1 MSHRWPAG
9 AGAIQEGGKAT
20 QDKRQEP
27 ESYNPQEPGSTNSEN
42 GLGAGLFPTAT
53 WLAPWFNL
61 GSFQP
66 HHTSLLTHKWML
78 PKLPSAW

>member
-27 ESYNPQEPGSTNSEN
+27 ESYNPQEPGATNSED

-53 WLAPWFNL
+53 CWHRSSTW
-61 GSFQP
+61 GVSS
-66 HHTSLLTHKWML
+66 HTT
-78 PKLPSAW
+78 PAF